1 MGSVV
6 HLSKQ
11 VLVDLEELCPTLY
24 KNPREKLAT
33 LVAVALEAGSCNTME
48 WAARLPIAT
57 KRAESRYA
65 WVERFLS
72 ADTVDEREVMRPLAA
87 QILAFAAFSK
97 QTIVLNLDQ
106 TSIED
111 LHAIAMVSLRVG
123 NRGLPLFWKTG
134 ATAGNL
140 PTSDYVA
147 LLDEV
152 VAVLPEGADVLLMAD
167 RFFDA
172 GALITYCRTQGWGWR
187 IRMKSNINVTH
198 EGGELRLSEMPPLK
212 LTALEN
218 ATLSSGAITNI
229 GYLHE
234 RGHEEAWFIA
244 MNAKPT
250 RTTTLDYGLRWGI
263 EAMFSDYKTRGFGLE
278 DTQLQRP
285 DRLSKLLLVLAV
297 AMHWAVLTGMHLQ
310 KKQRP
315 WEV

>member
-1 MGSVV
+1 MGSVL

-11 VLVDLEELCPTLY
+11 VLGDLEELCPDLY

-72 ADTVDEREVMRPLAA
+72 ADTVDEHAVMRPLAA
-87 QILAFAAFSK
+87 QILSFAAFSK

-123 NRGLPLFWKTG
+123 NRGLPLFWKTQ

-140 PTSDYVA
+140 PTSDYLA

-152 VAVLPEGADVLLMAD
+152 VAVLPEGVDVLLMAD

-172 GALITYCRTQGWGWR
+172 SALITYCRKQGWGWR
-187 IRMKSNINVTH
+187 IRLKSNINVIH
-198 EGGELRLSEMPPLK
+198 EGGELRLSEMSTLQLSALTDAK
-212 LTALEN
+212 LSAGAL
-218 ATLSSGAITNI
+218 TNI

-234 RGHEEAWFIA
+234 RGHEEAWYIA
-244 MNAKPT
+244 MNATPT

-278 DTQLQRP
+278 DTQLQRA

-310 KKQRP
+310 KKHH
-315 WEV
+315 